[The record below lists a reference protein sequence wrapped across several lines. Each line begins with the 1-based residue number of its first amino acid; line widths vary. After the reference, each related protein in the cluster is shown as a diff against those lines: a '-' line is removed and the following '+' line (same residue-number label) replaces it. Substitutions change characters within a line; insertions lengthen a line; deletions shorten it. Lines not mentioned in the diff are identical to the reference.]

1 MYAFELGR
9 SKMEKTVFNPQYAM
23 EGCKRENLLGR
34 INVNIE
40 ISICNT
46 LREIGPNVLKDAIVK
61 RIVENWFPRGNH
73 SYDEIDPDARHV
85 CKIGCIAAMPFQK
98 R

>member
-1 MYAFELGR
+1 MYMFYLGK
-9 SKMEKTVFNPQYAM
+9 SKIENTVFVPQRAM
-23 EGCKRENLLGR
+23 EHCERENLPGWVD
-34 INVNIE
+34 VNIA

-46 LREIGPNVLKDAIVK
+46 LREIGPNVLKDASVK
-61 RIVENWFPRGNH
+61 RIVENWLPIGNRALE
-73 SYDEIDPDARHV
+73 EIYPDGPHV